1 MNTFV
6 KLIVALIVVTIITAC
21 DGGRYEGLKLWEP
34 GSPDHGQICGIN
46 DWKTGEV
53 LPVESVQDDTWDHA
67 DWSWVPREGCP
78 Q

>member
-1 MNTFV
+1 M
-6 KLIVALIVVTIITAC
+6 KKIVTLLALVMIITITGC

-34 GSPDHGQICGIN
+34 GSPDHETICGLK
-46 DWKTGEV
+46 DWKTDEV
-53 LPVESVQDDTWDHA
+53 IPVEAVPDTAWDRS

>member
-1 MNTFV
+1 MK
-6 KLIVALIVVTIITAC
+6 KLFALLALVMTITLTAC

-34 GSPDHGQICGIN
+34 GSPDHGQICGLK
-46 DWKTGEV
+46 DWKTDEV
-53 LPVESVQDDTWDHA
+53 ITVEAVPDTAWDHA